1 MSAYDAGHNA
11 VEQTIDGLV
20 DRPAWKR
27 SALPPAE
34 SHALQIFAH
43 GSRQEGA
50 HSVVGFATET
60 FGNGSTAGPRLIT
73 LKAQI
78 LYNLVEVKG
87 QNADIF
93 FNSQGRGNVVK
104 LAG

>member
-11 VEQTIDGLV
+11 VEQTVDSLV
-20 DRPAWKR
+20 DRPAWER

-34 SHALQIFAH
+34 SHALQIFPD
-43 GSRQEGA
+43 GSRQKGA
-50 HSVVGFATET
+50 HSVVGLATET
-60 FGNGSTAGPRLIT
+60 LGNGATAGRRLIT

-93 FNSQGRGNVVK
+93 LGAQSGGNVVK